1 MLFATEPNVDA
12 NLFLESKIVLV
23 TELWLRIFSLRQR
36 TREVGTRTL
45 VAKPA
50 VADPPPVDA
59 VEGRHPVLFAAVGV
73 GEAPNAVAA
82 GEVLRAEVLTRSP
95 DGAAVLFRAAA
106 GALPPPVH
114 AREGGELPQ
123 PAAGGVG
130 EGALTAA
137 GGAVH
142 GAELPA
148 RAP

>member
-1 MLFATEPNVDA
+1 MDA

-23 TELWLRIFSLRQR
+23 TELWHRLFLQHRARARWGRR
-36 TREVGTRTL
+36 TFDGAE
-45 VAKPA
+45 PA

-59 VEGRHPVLFAAVGV
+59 VEGGHPVLGAAVLV
-73 GEAPNAVAA
+73 GEAPHAVAA

-130 EGALTAA
+130 EGSLAAA
-137 GGAVH
+137 GGAVN
-142 GAELPA
+142 
-148 RAP
+148 